1 MFLVYKKKKK
11 SNLFIWCPSISSTR
25 FLALHSFSCISCKM
39 NLSVFKDSMKYPFF
53 KKKFALASQRRY
65 YKVILNV
72 KSNKLIFAYTVEDKV
87 GE

>member
-1 MFLVYKKKKK
+1 
-11 SNLFIWCPSISSTR
+11 
-25 FLALHSFSCISCKM
+25 M